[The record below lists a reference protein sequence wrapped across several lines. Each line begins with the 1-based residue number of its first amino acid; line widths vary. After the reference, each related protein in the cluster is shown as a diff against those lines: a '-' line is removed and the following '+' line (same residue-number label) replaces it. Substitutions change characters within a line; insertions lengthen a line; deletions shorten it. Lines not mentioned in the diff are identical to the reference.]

1 MQIRRHEL
9 RFVSVFLFLIACFG
23 IFIVKLILIQVFKS
37 EHLAGLAR
45 KQHNQ
50 AIELEP
56 VRGTIYDRNL
66 RPLALNIAV
75 HSLYA
80 NPRIMSPKD
89 KKLAAEVLPQM
100 LGLSAEMVEE
110 RLTRDKYFVWLKRKL
125 PVDQADAVR
134 ALKIHGLS
142 FIDES
147 KRFYPNGSLAAHV
160 IGFADIDNKG
170 LEGVEL
176 VYDRYLKGK
185 EGRGVFLRDAKQRN
199 LLLSKNFI
207 SPQDGMH
214 VVLTIDETIQYIA
227 ERALEEAFVKH
238 HAKSATIVVSNPR
251 TGEILALANRP
262 TYHLEHV
269 RESSVESRTNRAVS
283 YVYEPGSVFK
293 IVTAAA
299 ALEEQMFVET
309 DEIFCENGKYRVGN
323 HTLRDHRPHGTLTF
337 REVFE
342 KSSNIGVCKIAQQLG
357 PDIIYNYGRRFRF
370 GMPTQIELRGEVNG
384 WLKDP
389 SQWSKTTISAI
400 PMGHEVTVTPLQ
412 LLGALSAIANDGY
425 YMRLHILKDIRD
437 KHNQV
442 IKSFRP
448 EILDRVVSER
458 TAHRVRDIMVG
469 VVENGTAKRAQI
481 DGVKV
486 AGKTGTAQKV
496 IDGQYSHSSFYASFI
511 AFAPADDPQLACV
524 VVFDEPGPSYFGG
537 TVAAPVAKEVLE
549 NSLKYLNSTEIAQA
563 GAAER

>member
-1 MQIRRHEL
+1 MQIRRHDL

-23 IFIVKLILIQVFKS
+23 VFVVKLILIQVFNS
-37 EHLAGLAR
+37 EHLAQLAR

-56 VRGTIYDRNL
+56 VRGTIFDRNL

-80 NPRIMSPKD
+80 NPRIMSPED
-89 KKLAAEVLPQM
+89 KQRALEILPGLIGVEPEM
-100 LGLSAEMVEE
+100 LRE
-110 RLTRDKYFVWLKRKL
+110 RLGRDKFFVWIQRKL
-125 PVDQADAVR
+125 PVDLTEAVR
-134 ALKIHGLS
+134 AKKLRGLS

-147 KRFYPNGSLAAHV
+147 KRFYPNGSLAAHG

-185 EGRGVFLRDAKQRN
+185 AGQGIFLRDAKQRN

-227 ERALEEAFVKH
+227 ERALDEAFVKNK
-238 HAKSATIVVSNPR
+238 AKSATIIVADPR
-251 TGEILALANRP
+251 SGEILALANRP
-262 TYHLEHV
+262 TYDLEHV
-269 RESSVESRTNRAVS
+269 AQSSVESRTNRAVS

-293 IVTAAA
+293 VVTASA
-299 ALEEQMFVET
+299 ALEEKMFVET
-309 DEIFCENGKYRVGN
+309 DEIFCENGKYRVAN
-323 HTLRDHRPHGTLTF
+323 HTLRDHHPHGTLTF

-357 PDIIYNYGRRFRF
+357 PEIVYNYGRRFRF
-370 GMPTQIELRGEVNG
+370 GMPTQIELKGEVDG

-425 YMRLHILKDIRD
+425 YMRLHIVKHIRD
-437 KHNQV
+437 KYNQV
-442 IKSFRP
+442 IKSTRP
-448 EILDRVVSER
+448 EILDRVISEQ

-481 DGVKV
+481 EGVKV

-496 IDGQYSHSSFYASFI
+496 IDGQYSHSQFYASFM
-511 AFAPADDPQLACV
+511 AFAPADDPKLACV
-524 VVFDEPGPSYFGG
+524 VVFDEPRPSYFGG

-549 NSLKYLNSTEIAQA
+549 NSLKYLNSTEVAQA
-563 GAAER
+563 EGSVH

>member
-9 RFVSVFLFLIACFG
+9 RFISVFLFLIACFG

-37 EHLAGLAR
+37 AHLAQLAQ

-50 AIELEP
+50 LIELEP
-56 VRGTIYDRNL
+56 VRGNIYDRNL
-66 RPLALNIAV
+66 RPLAMSVVV

-80 NPRIMSPKD
+80 NPRIMSPQD
-89 KKLAAEVLPQM
+89 KARALEILPNLLAVDAEKLQ
-100 LGLSAEMVEE
+100 GLLS
-110 RLTRDKYFVWLKRKL
+110 RDKFFVWIKRKL
-125 PVDQADAVR
+125 PVDLAEEVR
-134 ALKIHGLS
+134 SQQIRGLS

-160 IGFADIDNKG
+160 IGFADIDNNG
-170 LEGVEL
+170 LEGIEL

-185 EGRGVFLRDAKQRN
+185 AGKAIFLRDAKQRN
-199 LLLSKNFI
+199 LMLSTNFI

-214 VVLTIDETIQYIA
+214 IVLTIDETIQYIA
-227 ERALEEAFVKH
+227 ERALDEAFKKH
-238 HAKSATIVVSNPR
+238 KAKSATIIVTNPR

-262 TYHLEHV
+262 TYDLERV
-269 RESSVESRTNRAVS
+269 GQSNIEDRTNRAVS

-299 ALEEQMFVET
+299 ALEEQKFVET

-323 HTLRDHRPHGTLTF
+323 HTLRDHKPHGTLTF
-337 REVFE
+337 QEVFE
-342 KSSNIGVCKIAQQLG
+342 KSSNIGVCKIAQTLG
-357 PDIIYNYGRRFRF
+357 PDVIYNYGRRFRF
-370 GMPTQIELRGEVNG
+370 GMLTQIELRGEVDG

-412 LLGALSAIANDGY
+412 MLGALSVIANDGY
-425 YMRLHILKDIRD
+425 YMRLHIVKHVKD
-437 KHNQV
+437 KHDQF
-442 IKSFRP
+442 IKSARP
-448 EILDRVVSER
+448 EIVDRVVSES

-469 VVENGTAKRAQI
+469 VVERGTAKRAQI
-481 DGVKV
+481 DGVPV

-496 IDGQYSHSSFYASFI
+496 IDGQYSHSQFYASFV
-511 AFAPADDPQLACV
+511 AFA
-524 VVFDEPGPSYFGG
+524 
-537 TVAAPVAKEVLE
+537 
-549 NSLKYLNSTEIAQA
+549 
-563 GAAER
+563 